1 LARAGQRFEPP
12 PGQLAEAALRVT
24 LRPMNLRG
32 VDAEQPVALG
42 ANPERIAVD
51 DGQGGDSRER
61 RNNRGYPHAECL

>member
-1 LARAGQRFEPP
+1 
-12 PGQLAEAALRVT
+12 

-61 RNNRGYPHAECL
+61 RTIGATLMPSVYN